1 ATYLPIPRHL
11 VKREIIADSTT
22 GRPQLADALVQVGAV
37 PNRTAAFDTILRGGS
52 KYYVRHYAPDPMAGV
67 ELIRAAGGVPIF
79 AHTMAKVRG
88 RMVKD
93 QLFYEML
100 DAGLAG
106 VEVYHR
112 DNSGSGKQWLLE
124 FAQQHDLLVTGSSD
138 YHGAGKSNMLGE
150 HTTSRATV
158 EAIER

>member
-1 ATYLPIPRHL
+1 I
-11 VKREIIADSTT
+11 
-22 GRPQLADALVQVGAV
+22 
-37 PNRTAAFDTILRGGS
+37 
-52 KYYVRHYAPDPMAGV
+52 AGV

-79 AHTMAKVRG
+79 AHPKAKIRG
-88 RMVKD
+88 RIVKD
-93 QLFYEML
+93 QLFYDML

-124 FAQQHDLLVTGSSD
+124 FAQQHGLLVTGSSD
-138 YHGAGKSNMLGE
+138 YHGAGKPNMLGE

-158 EAIER
+158 EAIASQATSGFNV

>member
-1 ATYLPIPRHL
+1 
-11 VKREIIADSTT
+11 
-22 GRPQLADALVQVGAV
+22 
-37 PNRTAAFDTILRGGS
+37 
-52 KYYVRHYAPDPMAGV
+52 
-67 ELIRAAGGVPIF
+67 
-79 AHTMAKVRG
+79 MAKVRG

-158 EAIER
+158 EAIERQATSGFNVLWKATSRSVILPRVSV